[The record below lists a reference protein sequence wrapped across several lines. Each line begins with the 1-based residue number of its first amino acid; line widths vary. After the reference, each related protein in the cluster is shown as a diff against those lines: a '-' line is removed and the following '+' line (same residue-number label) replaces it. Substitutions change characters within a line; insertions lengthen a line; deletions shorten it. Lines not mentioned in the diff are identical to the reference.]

1 MKKRAT
7 FFMIILGL
15 RVVVCFSQTS
25 TARETLPADF
35 KEKAF
40 HHIQSLAGFGIRTSG
55 TENEAKSM
63 DYIHKCFAGA
73 GLDVSIESF
82 EFETFIL
89 ERILLQIGG
98 GKYEPDFVVFDPYS
112 GPKEISGQ
120 PAFIDPQT
128 PRDKLQALSLADQ
141 IVITAVPSNY
151 FQIAFKNPRSIIF
164 LSPNDVERFKN
175 SQNQTVVLKIVGA
188 VKKFSSANIIGSLNS
203 ALARSQ
209 EKEIILSAHLDS
221 VGGPGACDNGS
232 GIGVLIELAR
242 YFKNIEKDLPCRLK
256 FIAFGAEEIGMI
268 GSRIYVSRHPNDLK
282 NCELLFNIDT
292 VGGDKDIYVEMRG
305 GTQGIPQEKG
315 QSQIPEA
322 LVNKAWAD
330 FNNKWKLLNRVQFI
344 PIAANAIPSWLS
356 EIIEAS
362 GKELGY
368 TIVPSYLMG
377 SDHRIFAQAGIPST
391 NIAISGCKTHNP
403 EDTPQMIN
411 KESLEKA
418 GNIVARVVIRV
429 MSNLI
434 RNLGGIVSL
443 FSSPPEQS
451 SPAG

>member
-40 HHIQSLAGFGIRTSG
+40 QHIQSLAGFGIRTSG
-55 TENEAKSM
+55 TEKEAKSL
-63 DYIHKCFAGA
+63 DYINKCFAGA
-73 GLDVSIESF
+73 GLAVSVEPF
-82 EFETFIL
+82 EFETFVL
-89 ERILLQIGG
+89 DKILLQIGG
-98 GKYEPDFVVFDPYS
+98 RNYEPDFIVFDPYG
-112 GPKEISGQ
+112 GPKEISGK

-128 PRDKLQALSLADQ
+128 PRDKLQVLSLADQ
-141 IVITAVPSNY
+141 IIITAAPANY
-151 FQIAFKNPRSIIF
+151 FQIALDNPKAIIF

-175 SQNQTVVLKIVGA
+175 TQNQTVHLKIVGA
-188 VKKFSSANIIGSLNS
+188 IKKFPSANVIGSLNS
-203 ALARSQ
+203 ASARGE

-221 VGGPGACDNGS
+221 IGGPGACDNGS

-268 GSRIYVSRHPNDLK
+268 GSKMYVSRHPKDLK

-292 VGGDKDIYVEMRG
+292 VGGDKDIYAEMRG

-322 LVNKAWAD
+322 FVNKAWAD
-330 FNNKWKLLNRVQFI
+330 FNSQWKLLNRVQFI
-344 PIAANAIPSWLS
+344 PMTANAIPSWLP

-391 NIAISGCKTHNP
+391 NIAISGCKTHGP
-403 EDTPQMIN
+403 EDTPRMIN

-418 GNIVARVVIRV
+418 GKIIARVVTRA
-429 MSNLI
+429 MKKL
-434 RNLGGIVSL
+434 SL
-443 FSSPPEQS
+443 
-451 SPAG
+451 